1 MRYWVWKMALAAL
14 GGIFAACSTDGDSVA
29 GSSLETENSIAVAL
43 TVQREGGAPA
53 ARSKVLVRPEDFL
66 AGANNYAFAEN
77 QDLSE
82 SDSPVVESDSALG
95 ILNLETD
102 SLGLVNLPR
111 LKPGNYVI
119 EAREEKSRAMSRVVV
134 TDSSVDTLAMTVLS
148 AGAMKGQV
156 YLPAGMKSVT
166 VGIKGLDYFVQ
177 TDSLGHFEF
186 ENLPAGTFSVVGF
199 VYRTYEST
207 GSDGEPVVMNSYL
220 PVGLSSTKVESE
232 ATVEDVT
239 IGQRPIE
246 IVPGPADTAVA
257 DTEDVYPVVLFE
269 DFEDSVSGW
278 YKSFSEYG
286 IVHALDAQLD
296 EDREGLVG
304 HFEYQNDSNYNWVL
318 MGKALGQPVDMSEL
332 DSVVFWARGGVGDS
346 VQWISLSFDVLMD
359 SLTLDSLGYENGK
372 SWVHLTLDTTW
383 QRFVVTPKDLLETD
397 SLKIGANI
405 GWDNVKDH
413 VTNLNFFGGGV
424 GGPFEFWIDDITI
437 YGVKPWEP

>member
-1 MRYWVWKMALAAL
+1 
-14 GGIFAACSTDGDSVA
+14 
-29 GSSLETENSIAVAL
+29 
-43 TVQREGGAPA
+43 
-53 ARSKVLVRPEDFL
+53 
-66 AGANNYAFAEN
+66 
-77 QDLSE
+77 
-82 SDSPVVESDSALG
+82 
-95 ILNLETD
+95 
-102 SLGLVNLPR
+102 
-111 LKPGNYVI
+111 
-119 EAREEKSRAMSRVVV
+119 VV

-148 AGAMKGQV
+148 TGAMKGQV

-246 IVPGPADTAVA
+246 IVPGPADTAVV

-286 IVHALDAQLD
+286 IAHALDAQLD